1 MNIVVFFLENNVV
14 TRSNHTCYMRDHKIY
29 VWGVFEA
36 FKVLQNLISV
46 TYAVPYD
53 IFHFIM

>member
-14 TRSNHTCYMRDHKIY
+14 TRINHTCYMQDHKIY

-36 FKVLQNLISV
+36 LNVLQNLKSV
-46 TYAVPYD
+46 AYAVP
-53 IFHFIM
+53 

>member
-36 FKVLQNLISV
+36 FKVLKNLISV
-46 TYAVPYD
+46 TYAIPYD
-53 IFHFIM
+53 SCDFIK